1 MAVTFVTAVACSDS
15 QESPCPSGYEIRA
28 GVCEVVGDDLDAAQ
42 HQADAATDGSST
54 DADDSDVGGDAS
66 VSDNQDAG
74 LDAMSADMADD
85 SGASLD
91 SGNDTGA
98 DSSMDSGADV
108 GPDSGADA
116 GIDSGADAGMDSG
129 TDAGT
134 TPGVYDTTGWTMKTF
149 TKNES
154 ASVGTPDSYFFNVDP
169 GSPLS
174 ASITGG
180 GSGTWSVNVYGG
192 YSNQLYPCSGQALC
206 QVMLRPEDTTVI
218 VTAITTDI
226 GGYSLT
232 VHYAGAGLQ

>member
-1 MAVTFVTAVACSDS
+1 MYTLRFGMAVTFVTAAACSDA
-15 QESPCPSGYEIRA
+15 QESPCPSGYEIHG
-28 GVCEVVGDDLDAAQ
+28 GVCELVVGDDLDAAQ
-42 HQADAATDGSST
+42 HHADAAMDGSST
-54 DADDSDVGGDAS
+54 DAGDSDVGGDAS
-66 VSDNQDAG
+66 VSDIGNQDAG

-85 SGASLD
+85 AGEGLD
-91 SGNDTGA
+91 SGSDTGV
-98 DSSMDSGADV
+98 DIGMDSGADT
-108 GPDSGADA
+108 GA
-116 GIDSGADAGMDSG
+116 DSG

-134 TPGVYDTTGWTMKTF
+134 MPGVYDTTGWTMKTF

-174 ASITGG
+174 AFITGG
-180 GSGTWSVNVYGG
+180 GNGTWSVNVYGG
-192 YSNQLYPCSGQALC
+192 YSNQLYPCSGSPLC

-232 VHYAGAGLQ
+232 LHYAGAGLQ

>member
-1 MAVTFVTAVACSDS
+1 MYTLRFGMAVTFVTAAACSDA
-15 QESPCPSGYEIRA
+15 QESPCPPGYEIHS
-28 GVCEVVGDDLDAAQ
+28 GVCEVVVGDDLDAAQ

-54 DADDSDVGGDAS
+54 DAEDSDVGGDAS
-66 VSDNQDAG
+66 VSDSGNLDAG
-74 LDAMSADMADD
+74 LDAMADMAND
-85 SGASLD
+85 SGVGLD
-91 SGNDTGA
+91 SGSDTGV
-98 DSSMDSGADV
+98 DIGMDSGADL
-108 GPDSGADA
+108 GA
-116 GIDSGADAGMDSG
+116 DSG

-134 TPGVYDTTGWTMKTF
+134 MPGVYDTTGWAMKTF

-180 GSGTWSVNVYGG
+180 GNGTWSVNVYGG
-192 YSNQLYPCSGQALC
+192 YSNQLYACSGSPLC
-206 QVMLRPEDTTVI
+206 QVMLKPEDTTVI

-232 VHYAGAGLQ
+232 VHYSGAGLQP